1 MKDSEK
7 KVTNSLPL
15 TGKGCPQGRK
25 GAVGRGERPLLRSF
39 NRACVSY
46 HLLSDGDRILIAL
59 SGGKDSLMLARL
71 MAQRARIYKPKI
83 TVEAAHVIMD
93 NIPYETDRSYL
104 QNFCDELGI
113 RLHILH
119 SRFDESTD
127 PRKTRCF
134 LCAWN
139 RRKTLFEFAVANG
152 FNKIALGHHNDDII
166 ITYLMNITF
175 EGSAHTMPPILQ
187 LEHYPLQIIRPL
199 CLVHEDDIREVAEE
213 LGFQKQKTLCPY
225 EEETNRK
232 TMAEVF
238 HHLQEINPEA
248 RYSLSRVALPKIGDR

>member
-1 MKDSEK
+1 MSDSEK
-7 KVTNSLPL
+7 KETNSLPL
-15 TGKGCPQGRK
+15 RGTSKRSTAAGKVKGCPQGRK
-25 GAVGRGERPLLRSF
+25 GVERVRKSF
-39 NRACVSY
+39 NKGCVDF
-46 HLLSDGDRILIAL
+46 HLLEDDDRILIAL

-93 NIPYETDRSYL
+93 NIPYETDRTYL

-113 RLHILH
+113 KLHILH
-119 SRFDESTD
+119 SSFDESTD
-127 PRKTRCF
+127 P
-134 LCAWN
+134 
-139 RRKTLFEFAVANG
+139 RKTLFEFAVANG

-199 CLVHEDDIREVAEE
+199 CLVHEDDIREIAEE

-232 TMAEVF
+232 TMADVF

-248 RYSLSRVALPKIGDR
+248 RYSLSRVALPKP